1 MGPERCEGGWTVFMF
16 TSQVPVPV
24 VVVPAPVSVAVG
36 AGCTAA
42 SGEAGSV
49 VLRVFP

>member
-1 MGPERCEGGWTVFMF
+1 MV

-24 VVVPAPVSVAVG
+24 SALVLVPVSVVAV

-49 VLRVFP
+49 VLRVYP